1 MPIVVTVNRDQFI
14 LRDPEA
20 VSRVRAEI
28 EAAVRAGGR
37 LVSVGDT
44 AAGPEVLITPAT
56 HVRIDILTDSAD
68 GLHEAADFIDFDH
81 YGPTA
86 A

>member
-1 MPIVVTVNRDQFI
+1 MPIIVTVNRDQFI
-14 LRDPEA
+14 LRDAEA

-28 EAAVRAGGR
+28 EQAVQAGGR
-37 LVSVGDT
+37 LVCVGDT

-56 HVRIDILTDSAD
+56 HVRIDILSESGE
-68 GLHEAADFIDFDH
+68 GLHESTDFIDFDH